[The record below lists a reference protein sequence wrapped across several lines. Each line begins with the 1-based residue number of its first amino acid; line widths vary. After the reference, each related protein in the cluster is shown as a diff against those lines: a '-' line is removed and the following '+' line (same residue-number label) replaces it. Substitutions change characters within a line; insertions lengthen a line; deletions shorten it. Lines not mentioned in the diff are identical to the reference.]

1 MRIRRMAFVLPAAAA
16 VLAAT
21 PTAAAAAQSYEVR
34 LAPVNDSG
42 ATGTA
47 ILTVTEG
54 GGLRAKVSARGLVP
68 GVAHALHVHGDVT
81 GRKDHRCPGPDRDAN
96 GDGIVNTL
104 ESTDD
109 VAGIFLNLTTRGSAS
124 PKGAGDVSR
133 MPVADASG
141 RLDYERSL
149 PPSQVPDGIVKFVRN
164 MHVVLHG
171 IDANGNDRYDDE
183 AGPSELNPAATLEET
198 SPANCGRVVGST
210 IRTMPEG
217 GIETGTGRDNRD
229 NRDNLE
235 TIGLFALGA
244 ALLAA
249 AGAIAPRRTSRRRA
263 STP

>member
-1 MRIRRMAFVLPAAAA
+1 MRTTRMALALPAVAA
-16 VLAAT
+16 LLMAT
-21 PTAAAAAQSYEVR
+21 PAAAAAAQSYEVR

-47 ILTVTEG
+47 ILTVTDDG
-54 GGLRAKVSARGLVP
+54 GMRVKVTARGLVP

-81 GRKDHRCPGPDRDAN
+81 GRADHRCPGPDRDAN

-104 ESTDD
+104 EGSDD
-109 VAGIFLNLTTRGSAS
+109 VAGIFLNLTTRGNAS

-133 MPVADASG
+133 MPVADAGG

-149 PPSQVPDGIVKFVRN
+149 PPSQVPAGIVKFVRN
-164 MHVVLHG
+164 MHVVMHG
-171 IDANGNDRYDDE
+171 IDVNGNDRYDDE

-217 GIETGTGRDNRD
+217 GIETGTGPDD
-229 NRDNLE
+229 AE
-235 TIGLFALGA
+235 TVGLFALGA
-244 ALLAA
+244 ALLVA
-249 AGAIAPRRTSRRRA
+249 AGAVAPRRTSRRRA
-263 STP
+263 ATP